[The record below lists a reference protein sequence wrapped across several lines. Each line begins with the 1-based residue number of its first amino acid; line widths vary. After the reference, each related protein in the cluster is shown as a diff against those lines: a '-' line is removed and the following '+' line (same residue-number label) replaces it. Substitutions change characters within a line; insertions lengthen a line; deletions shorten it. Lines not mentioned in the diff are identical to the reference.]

1 MAERL
6 QTVEKA
12 FEVVALLAHRGA
24 LSLTEVS
31 EHLGLSKPVVHRIL
45 STLRELDWVEQAP
58 ETRKY
63 RLRLRAWEIGSLALQ
78 HVPLYGIAM
87 PMIERFALEHQTNA
101 GLSIYD
107 EGEMLFVARVQFSSG
122 NPVLVRAGVRA
133 PAHSTSSGKVALAF
147 LDGEAERLLNG
158 NLERLTPE
166 TVTDPEAL
174 RGELDEIRRSGYGIN
189 RDGRALGSSGVAAP
203 IFDGSGG
210 FAASVYSAVPSEE
223 FTDEWV
229 RRTAGLI
236 VDCAANISLAL
247 GYRGAWNDWRAQG

>member
-12 FEVVALLAHRGA
+12 FEVVSLLAHRGA
-24 LSLTEVS
+24 LSLTEAS
-31 EHLGLSKPVVHRIL
+31 ESLGLSKPVVHRIL
-45 STLRELDWVEQAP
+45 ATLREMDWVEQAP

-87 PMIERFALEHQTNA
+87 PMIERFALDRETNA

-122 NPVLVRAGVRA
+122 SPVLVRAGVRA

-147 LDGEAERLLNG
+147 LPGEADRLLNG
-158 NLERLTPE
+158 TLERLTPG

-174 RGELDEIRRSGYGIN
+174 RGEIEEIRRRGYGIN
-189 RDGRALGSSGVAAP
+189 RDGRAVGSSGVAAP
-203 IFDGSGG
+203 LFDDRGA
-210 FAASVYSAVPSEE
+210 FVASVYSAVPSEE

-229 RRTAGLI
+229 KRTATLI

-247 GYRGAWNDWRAQG
+247 GYRGAWNDARTQG